1 MSIINYEQ
9 KYLKYKEKN
18 LKYDCK
24 EYIKSNNI
32 KDYCEINSKGTFS
45 TQEECA
51 FSKKCN
57 DQYLRDRS
65 VKPLPSVE
73 PLPSFKSAFEPA
85 FKSPQMFDFK
95 EKMFDFKEDYSTPL
109 NKEEYTY
116 SKSVEIINRKIY
128 NPDELR
134 GFFTHGIHNNI
145 ETFINVIKDKAIL
158 PRNKQ
163 TSCNNTLTGLCM
175 IDPHTISLSTIS
187 LIYPTYKIYGEEGI
201 TFITNKI
208 NDMTLT
214 KAKVNMANEFLI
226 NQLNISKTALLL
238 DAKLQTMK
246 IKDVS
251 LLEKLNI
258 HSPDY
263 KNVIKQK
270 ILFLIDEYKVVDID
284 TSIIIKEEDIVQ
296 LKRIY
301 FEIINKI
308 FRDKTFLEVIIDI
321 LNRYE
326 VAIPIIF
333 LNYT

>member
-1 MSIINYEQ
+1 MSIINYEK
-9 KYLKYKEKN
+9 KYLKYKEKD

-24 EYIKSNNI
+24 KYIKSNNI

-45 TQEECA
+45 
-51 FSKKCN
+51 KKCN
-57 DQYLRDRS
+57 DQYLRDSFELLSTSDLLPS
-65 VKPLPSVE
+65 VKPLPSFK
-73 PLPSFKSAFEPA
+73 PSFKPSFEPA
-85 FKSPQMFDFK
+85 FIWDIKS
-95 EKMFDFKEDYSTPL
+95 DYSTPL
-109 NKEEYTY
+109 NKEDYTY
-116 SKSVEIINRKIY
+116 SKSVEIINGKIY

-134 GFFTHGIHNNI
+134 GFFTHGIYDNI
-145 ETFINVIKDKAIL
+145 ETFINIIKDKVIL

-163 TSCNNTLTGLCM
+163 TSCNNTLTGLCW
-175 IDPHTISLSTIS
+175 INPDTISLSTIN
-187 LIYPTYKIYGEEGI
+187 LKYLTYRIYGKEGI

-208 NDMTLT
+208 YDMALT
-214 KAKVNMANEFLI
+214 KAKVNMENEFLI
-226 NQLNISKTALLL
+226 NKLDIFKTALLL

-246 IKDVS
+246 IKNVP
-251 LLEKLNI
+251 LLEELNK
-258 HSPDY
+258 HLPDY

-308 FRDKTFLEVIIDI
+308 FGDKTFLEVIIDI
-321 LNRYE
+321 LTRYK
-326 VAIPIIF
+326 VTIPIIF